1 MTSAPTAAP
10 RPSHAQ
16 NLAAAAS
23 AEQVQMWKAAQ
34 TVRLHVSVE
43 DGRDTLLDC
52 LGLLDVAAPA
62 EVDLR

>member
-1 MTSAPTAAP
+1 MPSTPTTAV

-16 NLAAAAS
+16 NLAAAAT

-43 DGRDTLLDC
+43 DGRETLLDC
-52 LGLLDVAAPA
+52 LGLLDVTAPA